1 MPHPPVKGGEA
12 VLTLCSA
19 KTTLKTSAARVAE
32 KATSGAKSL
41 FLKELLE
48 QKSAPAA
55 SGANIFRGL
64 PNNDAG
70 SDGTRGG
77 DAKDDVQS
85 EEEDYE
91 GK

>member
-1 MPHPPVKGGEA
+1 M
-12 VLTLCSA
+12 LTLCSA
-19 KTTLKTSAARVAE
+19 NTTLKASAARVAE

-55 SGANIFRGL
+55 SGENIFRDL
-64 PNNDAG
+64 PSSDTG

-77 DAKDDVQS
+77 DAEDDVQS
-85 EEEDYE
+85 EEEDDE
-91 GK
+91 RR